1 MLWGKSDCAGKYR
14 GKSKFL
20 NDNELY
26 QYLKCKIIFVYPLPT
41 PSEQDQY
48 YKTAWLKDKNV
59 MSVSKEMEITYQMQ
73 GDVRWLEAVHL
84 YDRIQCERN
93 SGQSC

>member
-1 MLWGKSDCAGKYR
+1 MKGKKSDCAGRYR
-14 GKSKFL
+14 GKSNFF

-26 QYLKCKIIFVYPLPT
+26 QCLECKIIFVYPLPT
-41 PSEQDQY
+41 PSELDQY
-48 YKTAWLKDKNV
+48 YKTDWLKDKDI